1 MENNRQ
7 SLRQLVGD
15 LRSAYRSARRHK
27 ANTTSCIK
35 CSMDIEDELY
45 ELACA
50 IVNGSYAMRPSLCF
64 IVSNPVLREVIAADF
79 RDRIVHHYLYDYLN
93 PWLERELIEDCY
105 SCRDG
110 KGTGY
115 GVDRLE
121 HHIRSCSQNYTRECW
136 VLQLDISGYFMSI
149 NRRKLYLMAMDLMSR
164 IGRKRDKRG
173 HLLRHLP
180 KHHIVEQLL
189 ATVILYDPMANCNL
203 CDPRNLRAQVPE
215 SKLLAFSAPDCGM
228 PIGNLTSQMFSNLYL
243 NGFCQW
249 VKRQLKVRHFGN
261 YVDDSFYVSCNKNWL
276 LSLVPRIDSYLQSH
290 LGLHLNLAKTKLT
303 EVRQGV
309 TFLGIHIKPHRRY
322 VKRRTLQRM
331 RQQVRAMEA
340 VSPESLAS
348 KETRQR
354 LLASANSML
363 GILNHTRSFRL
374 RKALFPSYPMYR
386 IAYASRGMR
395 KFVET
400 ECAQTT

>member
-1 MENNRQ
+1 
-7 SLRQLVGD
+7 
-15 LRSAYRSARRHK
+15 
-27 ANTTSCIK
+27 
-35 CSMDIEDELY
+35 
-45 ELACA
+45 
-50 IVNGSYAMRPSLCF
+50 
-64 IVSNPVLREVIAADF
+64 
-79 RDRIVHHYLYDYLN
+79 
-93 PWLERELIEDCY
+93 
-105 SCRDG
+105 
-110 KGTGY
+110 
-115 GVDRLE
+115 
-121 HHIRSCSQNYTRECW
+121 
-136 VLQLDISGYFMSI
+136 
-149 NRRKLYLMAMDLMSR
+149 
-164 IGRKRDKRG
+164 
-173 HLLRHLP
+173 
-180 KHHIVEQLL
+180 
-189 ATVILYDPMANCNL
+189 
-203 CDPRNLRAQVPE
+203 
-215 SKLLAFSAPDCGM
+215 
-228 PIGNLTSQMFSNLYL
+228 
-243 NGFCQW
+243 

-374 RKALFPSYPMYR
+374 RKALFPCYPMYR

-400 ECAQTT
+400 ECVQTT